1 VGRNQYYKKLQQYLE
16 EKSSIILVTGE
27 RGIGK
32 TSFVRNVLHQKIE
45 STPFFIEYRAE
56 RELESGFLVPDLYK
70 RLDKKSET
78 RADKMKSLV
87 KKLDALQFKASV
99 KGGVPSIEIGKPS
112 GAFSGAADLVEVNHE
127 TVMEIKNSLEK
138 IKDKIVVLVENAY
151 NLSPAE
157 QKVFDIL
164 VRSPNFFVIMEVPTV
179 EMGKIVIRDY
189 KCIDIGRL
197 SKKES
202 MDIIRKGNFLDEE
215 TAEHIYEVSEGNP
228 YYIQS
233 ICWLLYEKY
242 LDGDTIGIPALID
255 TLKGKKLK
263 DRQDIIHNEILK
275 GLDVNARQLVKDLSI
290 APFLLTHKI
299 IKVFS
304 TVEDVDGALSM
315 LVKKEIVL
323 EKEEIF
329 WVYHS
334 LFREFLRSEQKNRI
348 ATELE
353 GIYVKAAENLKK
365 EGDCVLLLYELRD
378 SEILSR
384 VIEKIENKQ
393 ILLDF
398 GYDEFNSGNWESARL
413 CFERGLDLGGELR
426 FSFVGSLGIIF
437 YSVGNLNEALKYYK
451 EALENYKKGGY
462 KQEEAS
468 LLGNIGLIY
477 SDKGELDEALKYHEG
492 ALEIDREIGYKQGE
506 ANQLGNIGLIYSDK
520 GELDEALKYHEG
532 ALEIHREIGYK
543 QGEANQLGN
552 IGLIYR
558 AKGELDEA
566 LKYLEEAL
574 RIFTSIQSHPQVLQI
589 YSILFSLFIENEPI
603 KAFSY
608 MKKALEYAPDEE
620 NAVRA
625 LSTLL
630 SIVAQLI
637 QQTQWEYL
645 QHITTLQSP
654 QFKEF
659 NSFFAAIG
667 YYAQY
672 KLSRKK
678 EFLNKY
684 HKKRKELDESLL
696 EILDGLLKED

>member
-1 VGRNQYYKKLQQYLE
+1 MANPYVKHPAEGENFVGRNQYYKKLQQYLE

-127 TVMEIKNSLEK
+127 TVIEIKNSLEK

-255 TLKGKKLK
+255 TLKGKKLR

-506 ANQLGNIGLIYSDK
+506 ASDLGNIGLIYSD
-520 GELDEALKYHEG
+520 
-532 ALEIHREIGYK
+532 
-543 QGEANQLGN
+543 
-552 IGLIYR
+552 
-558 AKGELDEA
+558 KGELDEA

-637 QQTQWEYL
+637 QQTQWEYV